1 MSQPPIR
8 TTLHHQLVTLL
19 RQGIDKGRWTGELPS
34 EAELGREFQVSRMT
48 LRKALAQLAAE
59 EWIVLGGRGF
69 PHRVLRRRRQRKSSI
84 VPTAR
89 TIRVLTPFGFSG
101 WNTTAFELLET
112 LTERVSASGYR
123 VEIEH
128 HRAVFE
134 KFQASKLARLDAL
147 PDTAAWLLFYA
158 TAPIQRWFAASGR
171 PTMVV
176 GRIHESIPL
185 SCIYPD
191 TSAAAHH
198 AAGRLYSCG
207 HRDMVYFIENLTSL
221 GDRMA
226 SEVFVAEARRL
237 GARARIVNYEGDAPS
252 IRNTVLDVMA
262 SRPRPTAFTSGSPGI
277 AITVLCHLLSAGIRV
292 PTEAA
297 VLAMW
302 DDVDLDVTLPTIARY
317 RTDGKI
323 MGRKIQLALM
333 DLIRNG
339 SGKIRSMPMMPEYVA
354 GGSVG
359 PPL

>member
-8 TTLHHQLVTLL
+8 TTLHHQLVALL
-19 RQGIDKGRWTGELPS
+19 RQGIENDRWSGGMPC

-59 EWIVLGGRGF
+59 EWIALGGRGST
-69 PHRVLRRRRQRKSSI
+69 HRVLRRPRTKKKLA

-89 TIRVLTPFGFSG
+89 TIRILTPFGFSG

-112 LTERVSASGYR
+112 LSERISAAGYR
-123 VEIEH
+123 VEMEH

-147 PDTAAWLLFYA
+147 PDTAAWLLFYS

-176 GRIHESIPL
+176 GRIHEAIPL

-191 TSAAAHH
+191 TEAAARH

-207 HRDMVYFIENLTSL
+207 HREMIYLIENLTSL

-237 GARARIVNYEGDAPS
+237 GARARIVNYDGDPPS
-252 IRNTVLDVMA
+252 IRKTVMDLMA
-262 SRPRPTAFTSGSPGI
+262 SRPRATAYLTGSPGI

-292 PTEAA
+292 PTDAA
-297 VLAMW
+297 VIALW
-302 DDVDLDVTLPTIARY
+302 DDVDLDVTFPTIARY
-317 RTDGKI
+317 RTDGKV
-323 MGRKIQLALM
+323 MGRKIGHKII
-333 DLIRNG
+333 DLIRHG
-339 SGKIRSMPMMPEYVA
+339 PGKVRAMPMVPEFVA
-354 GGSVG
+354 GESIGR
-359 PPL
+359 

>member
-19 RQGIDKGRWTGELPS
+19 RQGIENRRWTSELPS

-59 EWIVLGGRGF
+59 EWIALGGRGLS
-69 PHRVLRRRRQRKSSI
+69 HRVLRRPRKKKRPAE
-84 VPTAR
+84 PTAR

-112 LTERVSASGYR
+112 LSERISATGYR

-128 HRAVFE
+128 HRGLFE

-147 PDTAAWLLFYA
+147 PDTAAWLLFYS

-176 GRIHESIPL
+176 GRIHGDIPL
-185 SCIYPD
+185 PCIYPD
-191 TSAAAHH
+191 TSAAARH

-207 HRDMVYFIENLTSL
+207 HREMIYFIENLTSL
-221 GDRMA
+221 GDQIA

-237 GARARIVNYEGDAPS
+237 GASARIVNYEGDPPS
-252 IRNTVLDVMA
+252 IRNAVLDVMA
-262 SRPRPTAFTSGSPGI
+262 SRPRPTAFASGSPGI

-292 PTEAA
+292 PAEAGVIA
-297 VLAMW
+297 LW
-302 DDVDLDVTLPTIARY
+302 DDVDLDVTFPTIARY
-317 RTDGKI
+317 RTDGRI
-323 MGRKIQLALM
+323 MGRKIEHMLM
-333 DLIRNG
+333 DLIRHG
-339 SGKIRSMPMMPEYVA
+339 PGKVRAVPMIPEFIA
-354 GGSVG
+354 GGSINR
-359 PPL
+359 

>member
-19 RQGIDKGRWTGELPS
+19 RQGIENRRWTGALPS

-48 LRKALAQLAAE
+48 LRKALAQLATE
-59 EWIVLGGRGF
+59 EWIALGGRG
-69 PHRVLRRRRQRKSSI
+69 HAHLVLRRPRKRKTPPL
-84 VPTAR
+84 PTAR

-112 LTERVSASGYR
+112 LTERVSATGYR

-128 HRAVFE
+128 HRSVFE

-147 PDTAAWLLFYA
+147 PDTAAWLLFYS

-176 GRIHESIPL
+176 GKVHEGIPL

-191 TSAAAHH
+191 TSAAARH
-198 AAGRLYSCG
+198 AVGRLYACG
-207 HRDMVYFIENLTSL
+207 HRDMVYLIENLTSL

-226 SEVFVAEARRL
+226 SEVFVTEARRL
-237 GARARIVNYEGDAPS
+237 GARARVVHYDGDPPS
-252 IRNTVLDVMA
+252 IRNAVLHVMA

-292 PTEAA
+292 PAEAGIIA
-297 VLAMW
+297 LW
-302 DDVDLDVTLPTIARY
+302 DDVDLDVTFPTIARY

-323 MGRKIQLALM
+323 MGRKIEAELM
-333 DLIRNG
+333 NLIRHG
-339 SGKIRSMPMMPEYVA
+339 PGRIRSMPMMPEFVA
-354 GGSVG
+354 GESVG
-359 PPL
+359 R